1 MLGRL
6 PGRGRSDAGLSG
18 GGTWREA
25 RTPWPQRPLVRAA
38 EAARH
43 AVLPG
48 NPGQEETTPLLTAWR
63 AHPARPPAGPGLMV
77 TPSGRLCGRS
87 PSASRRL
94 WVPSAHLTL
103 CWFPRDRH
111 APRAPGLCVG
121 SGDAAW
127 RGAGSSQPASQA
139 AERVAERWAGVG
151 LGCPGHQQ
159 SGHNRTQAGEEERVA
174 WGASGPPSRLENEA
188 QRSEGTAGL
197 GCQLPG
203 APGCDCPVW
212 ACCGPGPA
220 LGPSWEAPVCGRRPL
235 GDEAVHTPAGTQR
248 LGHREPGTQEPWA
261 WHPEAWAQRARDSGA
276 LGSTLGRSPM

>member
-1 MLGRL
+1 MASAATCAGC
-6 PGRGRSDAGLSG
+6 RG
-18 GGTWREA
+18 REA
-25 RTPWPQRPLVRAA
+25 RGAPRKPGAGRNDTAA
-38 EAARH
+38 D
-43 AVLPG
+43 
-48 NPGQEETTPLLTAWR
+48 
-63 AHPARPPAGPGLMV
+63 GLE
-77 TPSGRLCGRS
+77 
-87 PSASRRL
+87 SASRPPSYRPGVNGHPLRPPVWKEPLCLAGL

-103 CWFPRDRH
+103 CWFPCDRH

-139 AERVAERWAGVG
+139 AERVAERWAGMG
-151 LGCPGHQQ
+151 LGCPGHQR

-212 ACCGPGPA
+212 AWDTGHAPTTPLPPA
-220 LGPSWEAPVCGRRPL
+220 LQAWLTHPSPGQQVQHEGNK
-235 GDEAVHTPAGTQR
+235 
-248 LGHREPGTQEPWA
+248 LGHRVLDSPRPHPLSLINNREKMKRDGSIRRNLPCRPLSMLKALVLCGTFILL
-261 WHPEAWAQRARDSGA
+261 S
-276 LGSTLGRSPM
+276 

>member
-63 AHPARPPAGPGLMV
+63 AHPTRPPAGPGLMV

-151 LGCPGHQQ
+151 LCEVADPLPGHPSQLAE
-159 SGHNRTQAGEEERVA
+159 NRDGEGAALRA
-174 WGASGPPSRLENEA
+174 RQCWGEPHLR
-188 QRSEGTAGL
+188 
-197 GCQLPG
+197 PG
-203 APGCDCPVW
+203 PGCV
-212 ACCGPGPA
+212 
-220 LGPSWEAPVCGRRPL
+220 LL
-235 GDEAVHTPAGTQR
+235 VHT
-248 LGHREPGTQEPWA
+248 
-261 WHPEAWAQRARDSGA
+261 
-276 LGSTLGRSPM
+276 